1 VCVCVCVC
9 VCVLPFVC
17 THMCVF
23 PLECRVWGGDI
34 WTEDLKW
41 EVRSSVTTVVRHVGP
56 ETQP

>member
-1 VCVCVCVC
+1 VCVCVC